1 MLTVEAAQTK
11 DDGFV
16 SCTHELAVNR
26 PPTTTDFHREAT
38 IFLFS
43 LNGETVN
50 KLWNFG
56 FYFP

>member
-38 IFLFS
+38 ILFLFS
-43 LNGETVN
+43 LNADI
-50 KLWNFG
+50 
-56 FYFP
+56 